1 MTKGIKSAKIPMW
14 RRIAFAPN
22 LSIIQPKKAGDEDV
36 DTCNKAGRR
45 RYCHDFS
52 HDFFCS
58 TLCLRHAFVQVP
70 G

>member
-1 MTKGIKSAKIPMW
+1 
-14 RRIAFAPN
+14 